1 MKSFC
6 SIKRTTIAA
15 LILGA
20 PLMGAGGARADQV
33 IADDLIVQGSGCI
46 GLDCA
51 DGYDFAFSTLVLRE
65 NNLRILFDDSS
76 VSSGFPANKWQI
88 TINDSATGG
97 ANFFAVDDVTAGQT
111 VFKLSAGAPANSIF
125 LASSGN
131 VGLGT
136 AAPVLRLH
144 LLKNDTPGM
153 RLEQDNSGGFTAQTW
168 DVAGNEANFF
178 VRDVT
183 GGSRLP
189 FRIRPGAPTSSIDIA
204 ASGFVGVGTASPQ
217 ANLHVVSAV
226 NPTLRLQTTGSAL
239 GDWTLTVARANG
251 LFALMDQIS
260 GNVPLKIFPG
270 APSSSIQVY
279 PSGAVLLAGL
289 PNCSAGIKTN
299 ANGLL
304 SCITP
309 PATHAGAVVTSRA
322 GATKGL
328 ASTGG
333 SSVASVN
340 HGVSASGSA
349 SASSSS
355 SPSSEAQEPSTGCG
369 DGDIGGNWSMMGSNI
384 EAVGPASVLWCDV
397 QFSRADAN
405 AAKYSVSGN
414 CRSHTADDAAPQN
427 YVVSGVRSVAVTPVG
442 LHADDLRVRML
453 RDLAQE
459 RLAVRRGHPVPR
471 LDPGIFRHDL
481 VEVGLAL
488 GVAPGRVLEALFM
501 PCRRWL
507 GGHSCRVCDAMV
519 APMISDK

>member
-1 MKSFC
+1 MKYYHQT
-6 SIKRTTIAA
+6 RNAAIAA
-15 LILGA
+15 LILGV
-20 PLMGAGGARADQV
+20 PFMGAGGARADNV
-33 IADDLIVQGSGCI
+33 IADDLIVQGSGCV
-46 GLDCA
+46 GLDCT
-51 DGYDFAFSTLVLRE
+51 DGYSFGFNTLVLRE
-65 NNLRILFDDSS
+65 NNLRIFFDDSS
-76 VSSGFPANKWQI
+76 VTAGFPANKWQI

-217 ANLHVVSAV
+217 ANLHVVSAAS
-226 NPTLRLQTTGSAL
+226 PTLRLQTTGSAL
-239 GDWTLTVARANG
+239 GDWSVSVAPANG
-251 LFALMDQIS
+251 LFALRDQIS
-260 GNVPLKIFPG
+260 GNVPVKIFPG
-270 APSSSIQVY
+270 APSASIQVY

-289 PNCSAGIKTN
+289 PNCTAGIKTN

-322 GATKGL
+322 GATKWL
-328 ASTGG
+328 ASIG
-333 SSVASVN
+333 SSSSTSVDR
-340 HGVSASGSA
+340 GASASGSA
-349 SASSSS
+349 STSTPTSASQT
-355 SPSSEAQEPSTGCG
+355 SEAQEPSNGCG

-384 EAVGPASVLWCDV
+384 EAVGPASVLWCDI
-397 QFSRADAN
+397 QFSKADAN

-414 CRSHTADDAAPQN
+414 CRGHTADDAAPQS
-427 YVVSGVRSVAVTPVG
+427 YVVSGVHSVAVTPACTFSGNFTIAQGNTKVTATILEGRIEGTGASKTRAVG
-442 LHADDLRVRML
+442 VSRWKL
-453 RDLAQE
+453 
-459 RLAVRRGHPVPR
+459 GKTS
-471 LDPGIFRHDL
+471 
-481 VEVGLAL
+481 AL
-488 GVAPGRVLEALFM
+488 QTFVMQR
-501 PCRRWL
+501 
-507 GGHSCRVCDAMV
+507 
-519 APMISDK
+519 